1 MAISHELSS
10 EIATAL
16 FAAKERSPH
25 ELNDLKEIVF
35 EIHSTLQKFT
45 DEDRLAREARADSE
59 TPQPADLPEARAKA
73 VGNDC

>member
-59 TPQPADLPEARAKA
+59 TRQLTDPPEARAKA